1 MERSAIT
8 TFNAIMFI
16 FKQPADIRAY
26 LERERQQDK
35 KCGFVPTMGA
45 LHQGHLSLVNRA
57 KEENELVVC
66 SIYVNPTQFNDP
78 KDFERYPKTLE
89 KDIYMLEKAS
99 CDVLFLPDTAQL
111 YPPGETDEEKYDLGE
126 LEYMLEGKFRPGHF
140 QGVCQVVQRLINIVM
155 PEQLY
160 LGQKDFQQ
168 CMVIK
173 KLLTLMGMHTNLVI
187 CPIIRE
193 TNGLAMSSRN
203 MRLSA
208 DERNKAAGI
217 YAALSYID
225 QNIQPG
231 PLRDILD
238 KAVHILSAHGLR
250 SEYIEIA
257 TVADMKPL
265 TEWDGDTEIVAL
277 IAAYMGDVRLIDNMI
292 LPLNFANYGN

>member
-1 MERSAIT
+1 
-8 TFNAIMFI
+8 MFI

-225 QNIQPG
+225 QHIQPG
-231 PLRDILD
+231 PLRNILD

-277 IAAYMGDVRLIDNMI
+277 IAAYMRDVRLIDNMI

>member
-1 MERSAIT
+1 
-8 TFNAIMFI
+8 MFI
-16 FKQPADIRAY
+16 FKQPADICAY

-45 LHQGHLSLVNRA
+45 LHQGHLSLVKRA